1 MITPEFLQSCTDEQI
16 NIGVAWL
23 AFKEWGVENKHKR
36 KALDYY
42 ACHGL
47 LNSINA
53 GLVNYCS
60 NPNDAWPIIKSERI
74 NLISPPEHRHEWK
87 ACATLGGGNWSLN
100 DFTATNENPLR
111 AAMEVYI
118 LMSTQS

>member
-1 MITPEFLQSCTDEQI
+1 MIKPKFLQSCTDRQI
-16 NIGVAWL
+16 NKGVAWL
-23 AFKEWGVENKHKR
+23 EVAGFSLSAPDEQSFI
-36 KALDYY
+36 DYHC
-42 ACHGL
+42 AITML
-47 LNSINA
+47 TRTPD
-53 GLVNYCS
+53 YCT

-87 ACATLGGGNWSLN
+87 ACATIGGGNWSLN
-100 DFTATNENPLR
+100 DFTAISENPLR

>member
-1 MITPEFLQSCTDEQI
+1 MITAEFLKSCTDEQI
-16 NIGVAWL
+16 NKGVAWL
-23 AFKEWGVENKHKR
+23 DAKNLSYFRCWNGDLFIDFQAR
-36 KALDYY
+36 YSP
-42 ACHGL
+42 CT
-47 LNSINA
+47 
-53 GLVNYCS
+53 

-87 ACATLGGGNWSLN
+87 ACATIGGGNWSLN
-100 DFTATNENPLR
+100 DFTATSENPLR